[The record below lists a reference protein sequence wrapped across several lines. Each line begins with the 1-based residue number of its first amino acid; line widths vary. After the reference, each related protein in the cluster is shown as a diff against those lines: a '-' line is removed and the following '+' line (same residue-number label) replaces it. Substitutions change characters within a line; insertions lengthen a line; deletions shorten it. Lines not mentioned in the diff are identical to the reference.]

1 MLVLFSES
9 LAPVVPET
17 NSTLFEYVSS
27 LYLVES
33 IQSSIL
39 YSDNLLHHHVDYSK
53 YFHIP
58 QQAK

>member
-9 LAPVVPET
+9 LAPLVPET
-17 NSTLFEYVSS
+17 YSVLFGYVSS

-39 YSDNLLHHHVDYSK
+39 YSDNLLHLFVTT
-53 YFHIP
+53 
-58 QQAK
+58 